1 MSEEFGSDIT
11 SGKSSAPLEK
21 VGPLASLRLRNF
33 RWLLAGTIL
42 GNASTWIQQVTV
54 SWLVYDITGSGTL
67 LGSVNLVRSMAALSL
82 VPIAGLLIDR
92 LNRRT
97 LILMTNGW
105 LFVIT
110 LVLGLALLFTQA
122 DISYLFIFSFLAG
135 MGQSLYM
142 PIRQVFVFD
151 LVPRD
156 YTPNAMALVQ
166 TGWSLMRSFG
176 PAIGGY
182 LIIWFG
188 AGGNFLFM
196 SGAYALIAISFLQI
210 RFPPRKT
217 SVTMSSPLQ
226 NIKEGLK
233 YVAKERVTR
242 TFMLIGFILPLFI
255 IPIFTILPP
264 IFAKDIF
271 SGESDVLGLLL
282 AFVGVG
288 GIVGGVVLASLG
300 RVERRGLIQ
309 LTSLFLLS
317 LSLIGFAFCTEL
329 WTALL
334 SLALAGF
341 FEVIF
346 LTTNQTLL
354 QLSIPDDIRGRV
366 TSIVNLN
373 MALSPLGGLVAGIG
387 SDLLGGP
394 KVITMILAGTAAC
407 LAILTLLFSPTVRNY
422 RLSKAI
428 SAELTMEEGV

>member
-1 MSEEFGSDIT
+1 MTNELNPDT
-11 SGKSSAPLEK
+11 AAPPEK
-21 VGPLASLRLRNF
+21 IGPLTSLRLRNF
-33 RWLLAGTIL
+33 RWLLSGTIL

-105 LFVIT
+105 LLVIT

-122 DISYLFIFSFLAG
+122 NISYLFIFSFLAG

-188 AGGNFLFM
+188 AGGNFLVQ
-196 SGAYALIAISFLQI
+196 SAAYALITISFLQI

-217 SVTMSSPLQ
+217 GVATSSPLQ
-226 NIKEGLK
+226 NIKEGLR

-288 GIVGGVVLASLG
+288 GIFGGVVLASLG

-309 LTSLFLLS
+309 LISLFLLS

-334 SLALAGF
+334 FLALAGF

-394 KVITMILAGTAAC
+394 KIITIILGSTAAC
-407 LAILTLLFSPTVRNY
+407 IAILVLLFSPTVRNY
-422 RLSKAI
+422 RLSKEIAREWI
-428 SAELTMEEGV
+428 VTDET

>member
-1 MSEEFGSDIT
+1 MT
-11 SGKSSAPLEK
+11 SKLNPDTATPPEK
-21 VGPLASLRLRNF
+21 IGPFASLRLRNF
-33 RWLLAGTIL
+33 RWLLAGTTL
-42 GNASTWIQQVTV
+42 ANAGTWIQQVTV

-97 LILMTNGW
+97 VMLMMNGW

-110 LVLGLALLFTQA
+110 LALGLVLLFSQA
-122 DISYLFIFSFLAG
+122 QISYLFVFSFLAAIA
-135 MGQSLYM
+135 MAFNM
-142 PIRQVFVFD
+142 PIRQVVVFD
-151 LVPRD
+151 LVPRA

-176 PAIGGY
+176 PAIGGF
-182 LIIWFG
+182 LIVWFG
-188 AGGNFLFM
+188 AGGNFLVQA
-196 SGAYALIAISFLQI
+196 GAYALIAITVIQI
-210 RFPPRKT
+210 RFPPRKAVGT
-217 SVTMSSPLQ
+217 TSSPLQ
-226 NIKEGLK
+226 NIKEGLR
-233 YVAKERVTR
+233 YIAKERVTR
-242 TFMLIGFILPLFI
+242 TFMLIGFILPLLI

-271 SGESDVLGLLL
+271 SGESDILGLLL

-288 GIVGGVVLASLG
+288 GIFGGVVTASLG

-309 LTSLFLLS
+309 LASLFLLS

-329 WTALL
+329 WAALL
-334 SLALAGF
+334 FLALAGF
-341 FEVIF
+341 FEIIF

-366 TSIVNLN
+366 TSLVNLN

-394 KVITMILAGTAAC
+394 KIITIILGGTAA
-407 LAILTLLFSPTVRNY
+407 AIAVLVLLFSPTVRNY
-422 RLSKAI
+422 RLSQEIAREWI
-428 SAELTMEEGV
+428 VTEET